1 MTLIDPFMSRNYL
14 FKMEELKIMKLEFFE
29 PPMCCSTGI
38 CGPSVDETLVKLK
51 ENIDYLKKKY
61 NGLGISNE

>member
-1 MTLIDPFMSRNYL
+1 
-14 FKMEELKIMKLEFFE
+14 MKLEFFE